1 MNITRDAALC
11 MYFYEE
17 HTNEN
22 IQKCK
27 ERIEKWGNV
36 EICYNTSP
44 KEPIV
49 VLKQR
54 ILGDSYTYRRYRES
68 QQLSLVEEVGKRK
81 RFESS
86 MLSTLK
92 RMTYF

>member
-17 HTNEN
+17 YTDDNVK
-22 IQKCK
+22 KCK
-27 ERIEKWGNV
+27 ELIEKWGNV

-49 VLKQR
+49 VLKHR
-54 ILGDSYTYRRYRES
+54 IIGDPYTYRKYRES
-68 QQLSLVEEVGKRK
+68 QELSLVEEVRKRK
-81 RFESS
+81 RYE
-86 MLSTLK
+86 LSTLK
-92 RMTYF
+92 RMTYS